1 MSIARTIYSFR
12 MVNSSDVSWNVS
24 ATGCFTSAE
33 VASGIICA
41 SLPVFP
47 KFFQTV
53 KEKWRTRLNPTSI
66 TLRTSKFARPLVN
79 RSVTKIKR
87 PWNDNT
93 ALHSYYNFEDGSEV
107 AGNADARVDVIT
119 SISSAV

>member
-12 MVNSSDVSWNVS
+12 VVNSSDVSWDVS

-33 VASGIICA
+33 VAISIICA

-53 KEKWRTRLNPTSI
+53 KGKWRARLSPTSM
-66 TLRTSKFARPLVN
+66 TLRTSKFARP
-79 RSVTKIKR
+79 SVIHSHNKVKR
-87 PWNDNT
+87 PWNDDV
-93 ALHSYYNFEDGSEV
+93 ALHNYYNLEDGSEV
-107 AGNADARVDVIT
+107 AANTGFDAIS